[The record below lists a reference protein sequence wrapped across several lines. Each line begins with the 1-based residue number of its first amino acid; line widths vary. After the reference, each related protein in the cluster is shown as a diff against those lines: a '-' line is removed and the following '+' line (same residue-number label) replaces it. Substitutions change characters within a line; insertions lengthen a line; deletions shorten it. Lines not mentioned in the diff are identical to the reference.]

1 MQSILFQELR
11 RFCRTLILFLDIF
24 ELRVMIKILANMS
37 ALKEI
42 YWLPISENYYQWNV
56 YFVIKL
62 PIVFRKGSIS
72 VTTVNIFSY
81 TYIIPNNSVVYM
93 LADEL

>member
-24 ELRVMIKILANMS
+24 ELRAMIKILANMS

-42 YWLPISENYYQWNV
+42 YWLPFSENYLSMERLFCDQITAFV
-56 YFVIKL
+56 SLRKYFSDNCKY
-62 PIVFRKGSIS
+62 
-72 VTTVNIFSY
+72 IFQY
-81 TYIIPNNSVVYM
+81 LHNP
-93 LADEL
+93 

>member
-1 MQSILFQELR
+1 MQSILFQELKI
-11 RFCRTLILFLDIF
+11 FFKTLILFLDIS

-42 YWLPISENYYQWNV
+42 YWLYFSENYYQWNV

-62 PIVFRKGSIS
+62 PIVFRQGSIS
-72 VTTVNIFSY
+72 VTAVNIFSY
-81 TYIIPNNSVVYM
+81 AYIISSNSV
-93 LADEL
+93 